1 MIWRRSFVMDEYK
14 LTELCR
20 REGAKN
26 IISQLLDPGQIISL
40 NEVEETRSYVVAID
54 GGVRYCL
61 TGNPNIFD
69 PLAQYIILTE
79 HTPTKQ
85 KLLDG
90 TAKQKK
96 WLRHPKISEYT
107 PNEVLASWTNQ
118 FVFKQEIDEEHPG
131 LRKPQLGALHAVL
144 GHFLAPNEVATV
156 VLPTGTGKTETMLS
170 ALVAGK
176 CKKLLVTVP
185 SSELRNQLYGKFK
198 NLGILKD
205 PKFGI
210 VGENALYPIVGVVNT
225 AFRSVAELTAFVEKC
240 NVVITTMQII
250 NSAPQEQ
257 QNVYVSAFTSVFVDE
272 AHHIVAA
279 SWRRFADRFPKDRLV
294 QFTATPYRND
304 GQRLEG
310 KIIFNYPLKQA
321 QEDGYYKTINFLP
334 IREYDDDKVDRA
346 IAAKA
351 IEKLRE
357 DLAAGCHHMLMARC
371 ENKSRAIDVYG
382 IYQELCP
389 DLNPV
394 ILYSGHPQY
403 KENYRIVLRREAKV
417 IVCVNML
424 GEGFDL
430 PELKIAA
437 FHDIRKSLPV
447 TLQFAGRFTRTSRDA
462 NLGGASFV
470 ANLADVT
477 VQQELNNLYEEDA
490 DWNILLA
497 NANDNRV
504 NNQEEYKQLL
514 DGFRNG
520 VSSKIPVSS
529 VYPKLSAV
537 VYKSYTNTWHPEDF
551 LKGIRS
557 FDDLD
562 FTSYDINDTEKL
574 VVAVYAKEQNIEGI
588 RIKDVKT
595 LAWSYLV
602 LFWDSNK
609 NLLFINSSDNGSV
622 YKDVANHVIGEN
634 GREPVLINGI
644 NVFRTFYN
652 VKRTK
657 LRNVGLKVY
666 LGKDVRFR
674 MHAGRDVEKA
684 LSDAELRNSEKAFVV
699 GDGFENG
706 DKTSIGASFK
716 GRIWSLNGAGDIL
729 TFKNWCLAQGDKLT
743 NEAINGNQIL
753 TETLIPKTTHQMPQ
767 RAVPFAID
775 WDALLWTETENHF
788 TFNLQGVESH
798 LYNTEIELRENNL
811 IQDNAV
817 FFAVTNGNQR
827 VEFKLELFE
836 NRMNPDN
843 VYPDYRV
850 VKITDGDAT
859 IKYGR
864 QEVDLATFFYNYAPT
879 IFFTDGSCLCGTE
892 YIELKVQPA
901 LYDRNRIIGWNWQ
914 GVNLALESQGVAP
927 NLKTNSIQYRVI
939 QKLMNEDYDII
950 YDDDNSGEI
959 ADVITLKQENNE
971 IHIELY
977 HLKFAQ
983 GGVVTGR
990 IGNFY
995 EVCGQAQ
1002 KSSNWK
1008 YREPE
1013 EMMNHLLRREIKREG
1028 KEECS
1033 RIQKGDHDT
1042 LVKLLKLAKKKIPV
1056 KYSIYIVQ
1064 PGASK
1069 VGLSNEILTLLGVTD
1084 SFLKDRTGIDLQ
1096 VITSE

>member
-1 MIWRRSFVMDEYK
+1 MDEYK
-14 LTELCR
+14 LIELNR

-26 IISQLLDPGQIISL
+26 IICQLLAPSQIINL

-54 GGVRYCL
+54 GGERYCL
-61 TGNPNIFD
+61 TGNPSIVD
-69 PLAQYIILTE
+69 PLAQYIILTD

-85 KLLDG
+85 KLLDE
-90 TAKQKK
+90 TVKQKK
-96 WLRHPKISEYT
+96 WLRHPKMAEYT
-107 PNEVLASWTNQ
+107 PENVLSSWTNQ
-118 FVFKQEIDEEHPG
+118 FVYKEEVDEEHPG
-131 LRKPQLGALHAVL
+131 LRRPQLGALHAIL
-144 GHFLAPNEVATV
+144 GHFLSPKDVATV

-176 CKKLLVTVP
+176 CRRLLVTVP
-185 SSELRNQLYGKFK
+185 SSALRNQLYGKFK
-198 NLGILKD
+198 NLGVLKN
-205 PKFGI
+205 PQFGI
-210 VGENALYPIVGVVNT
+210 VGESALYPIVGVVNT
-225 AFRSVAELTAFVEKC
+225 AFQSVEEQSAFVEKC

-250 NSAPQEQ
+250 DSAPLEQ
-257 QNVYVSAFTSVFVDE
+257 QNVYVSAFTNVFVDE

-279 SWRRFADRFPKDRLV
+279 SWRKFADRFPKGRLV
-294 QFTATPYRND
+294 QFTATPFRND
-304 GQRLEG
+304 GQRLDG

-321 QEDGYYKTINFLP
+321 QEDGYYRTIKFLP
-334 IREYDDDKVDRA
+334 IREYDDGKADKA
-346 IAAKA
+346 IAVKA
-351 IEKLRE
+351 IEKLRK
-357 DLAAGCHHMLMARC
+357 DLAAGYHHLLMARC
-371 ENKSRAIDVYG
+371 ESKKRAMEVFG

-394 ILYSGHPQY
+394 VLYSEHPQY
-403 KENYRIVLRREAKV
+403 KRNYEMVLHRETRV

-437 FHDIRKSLPV
+437 FHDIRKSLPI
-447 TLQFAGRFTRTSRDA
+447 TLQFAGRFTRTSRDT
-462 NLGGASFV
+462 NLGNASFV

-477 VQQELNNLYEEDA
+477 VQQELDNLYEEDA

-520 VSSKIPVSS
+520 ISSKIPVSS
-529 VYPKLSAV
+529 IHPKLSAV
-537 VYKSYTNTWHPEDF
+537 VYKSRSNTWHPDDF
-551 LKGIRS
+551 LKGIRG

-562 FTSYDINDTEKL
+562 FISYDINDREKL
-574 VVAVYAKEQNIEGI
+574 VVAVFAKEQNIEGI
-588 RIKDVKT
+588 HVKDVKT
-595 LAWSYLV
+595 IVWSYLV
-602 LFWDSNK
+602 LFWDSNN
-609 NLLFINSSDNGSV
+609 NLLFINSSDNGGV

-634 GREPVLINGI
+634 GRDPVLISGI

-652 VKRTK
+652 VKRAK

-699 GDGFENG
+699 GDGFEDG

-729 TFKNWCLAQGDKLT
+729 TFKNWCLEQGDKLT

-753 TETLIPKTTHQMPQ
+753 IETLIPKTVCQMPQ

-775 WDALLWTETENHF
+775 WDAYLWTETENHF
-788 TFNLQGVESH
+788 TFNLLGAESH
-798 LYNTEIELRENNL
+798 LFNTEIELRKDNMV
-811 IQDNAV
+811 QGNAV
-817 FFAVTNGNQR
+817 FFAVTNGTKK
-827 VEFKLELFE
+827 VEFKLELYK
-836 NRMNPDN
+836 NRQNPDN
-843 VYPDYRV
+843 VYPDYKV
-850 VKITDGDAT
+850 VKVTDGDAT

-864 QEVDLATFFYNYAPT
+864 NEVDLETFLYNNAPT
-879 IFFTDGSCLCGTE
+879 IFFTDGSSLCGTE
-892 YIELKVQPA
+892 YIELKTPPA
-901 LYDRNRIIGWNWQ
+901 LYDRKRIIGWDWQ
-914 GVNLALESQGVAP
+914 GVNLAVESQGVAP
-927 NLKTNSIQYRVI
+927 NLKTDSIQYHVVQRLI
-939 QKLMNEDYDII
+939 NGDYDVV
-950 YDDDNSGEI
+950 YDDDNAGEI
-959 ADVITLKQENNE
+959 ADVITLKHENDE

-983 GGVVTGR
+983 GGEVTGR

-1008 YREPE
+1008 YKDPE
-1013 EMMNHLLRREIKREG
+1013 EMMNHLLCRETKREG
-1028 KEECS
+1028 AEECS
-1033 RIQKGDHDT
+1033 RIQKGDHNT
-1042 LVKLLKLAKKKIPV
+1042 LVKLLKLAKKKMPV

-1069 VGLSNEILTLLGVTD
+1069 VGMSNEILSLLGVTD

>member
-1 MIWRRSFVMDEYK
+1 MDEYT
-14 LTELCR
+14 LIELKNWF
-20 REGAKN
+20 GTKN
-26 IISQLLDPGQIISL
+26 IICQLLAPRQVISL
-40 NEVEETRSYVVAID
+40 NEVEETRSYLVSID

-61 TGNPNIFD
+61 TGNPNIAD
-69 PLAQYIILTE
+69 STSEYVILTD

-90 TAKQKK
+90 TVKQKR
-96 WLRHPKISEYT
+96 WLKHPKLAGHT
-107 PNEVLASWTNQ
+107 PEDVLASWTNQ
-118 FVFKQEIDEEHPG
+118 FVYEEEVDGEHPG

-144 GHFLAPNEVATV
+144 GHFLAPNDVATV

-170 ALVAGK
+170 AMVAGR

-185 SSELRNQLYGKFK
+185 SSALRNQLFGKFK
-198 NLGILKD
+198 TLGILKD

-210 VGENALYPIVGVVNT
+210 VGDSVLYPIVGVVNT
-225 AFRSVAELTAFVEKC
+225 AFQTADELKQFIEKC

-250 NSAPQEQ
+250 DSAPQEQ
-257 QNVYVSAFTSVFVDE
+257 QKVYVSAFTNVFVDE

-279 SWRRFADRFPKDRLV
+279 SWRKFADRFPKNRLV
-294 QFTATPYRND
+294 QFTATPFRND
-304 GQRLEG
+304 GQRLDG

-321 QEDGYYKTINFLP
+321 QKDGYYRTINFLP
-334 IREYDDDKVDRA
+334 IREYDDEKADRA

-351 IEKLRE
+351 IEKLKE
-357 DLAAGCHHMLMARC
+357 DLAAGYHHILMARC
-371 ENKSRAIDVYG
+371 ESKNRAVEVYS

-394 ILYSGHPQY
+394 VLYSGHSQY
-403 KENYRIVLRREAKV
+403 KENYGIVLRREAKV

-447 TLQFAGRFTRTSRDA
+447 TLQFAGRFTRTSHDA
-462 NLGGASFV
+462 NLGNASFI
-470 ANLADVT
+470 ANLADLT
-477 VQQELNNLYEEDA
+477 VQQELDNLYEEDA

-514 DGFRNG
+514 EGFRNG

-529 VYPKLSAV
+529 IYPKLSAV
-537 VYKSYTNTWHPEDF
+537 VYKGYTNTWHPDDF
-551 LKGIRS
+551 LKGIRG

-562 FTSYDINDTEKL
+562 FTSYDINDREKL
-574 VVAVYAKEQNIEGI
+574 VVAVFAKEQKIEGI
-588 RIKDVKT
+588 HVKDVKT

-602 LFWDSNK
+602 LFWDNEK

-622 YKDVANHVIGEN
+622 YKDVANHVIGEA
-634 GREPVLINGI
+634 GREPVLISGI
-644 NVFRTFYN
+644 DVFRTFHN
-652 VKRTK
+652 VMRTK

-684 LSDAELRNSEKAFVV
+684 LADAELRNSEKAFVV
-699 GDGFENG
+699 GDGFEEG
-706 DKTSIGASFK
+706 EKTSIGASFK

-729 TFKNWCLAQGDKLT
+729 TFKNWCLEQGEKLT
-743 NEAINGNQIL
+743 NEAIDGNQIL
-753 TETLIPKTTHQMPQ
+753 TETLIPKTIHQMPQ

-775 WDALLWTETENHF
+775 WDAFLWTETENHF
-788 TFNLQGVESH
+788 TFNLLGVESH
-798 LYNTEIELRENNL
+798 LYDTEMELREDNPV
-811 IQDNAV
+811 QGNAV
-817 FFAVTNGNQR
+817 FFAVTNGIQR
-827 VEFKLELFE
+827 VEFELELFE
-836 NRMNPDN
+836 NRQNHDN
-843 VYPDYRV
+843 LYSDYRI
-850 VKITDGDAT
+850 VKLTEGVAT

-864 QEVDLATFFYNYAPT
+864 QEVDLATFLYDYAPT
-879 IFFTDGSCLCGTE
+879 IFFTDGSSLCGTE
-892 YIELKVQPA
+892 YIELKTPPA
-901 LYDRNRIIGWNWQ
+901 IYKRDRIDAWDWQ
-914 GVNLALESQGVAP
+914 GVNLAVESQGVAP
-927 NLKTNSIQYRVI
+927 NIKTDSIQYHVI
-939 QKLMNEDYDII
+939 QKLMNGDYDII
-950 YDDDNSGEI
+950 YDDDNAGEI

-983 GGVVTGR
+983 EGRVTGR
-990 IGNFY
+990 IGNFF

-1008 YREPE
+1008 YKEPE
-1013 EMMNHLLRREIKREG
+1013 EMMNHLLRRETKKEG
-1028 KEECS
+1028 GDECS
-1033 RIQKGDHDT
+1033 RIQKGDHET

-1056 KYSIYIVQ
+1056 KYTIFIVQ

-1069 VGLSNEILTLLGVTD
+1069 VGSSDEILTLLGVTD
-1084 SFLKDRTGIDLQ
+1084 CFLKDRTGIDLK

>member
-1 MIWRRSFVMDEYK
+1 MGAMNEYT
-14 LTELCR
+14 LIELNR
-20 REGAKN
+20 WLGVKN
-26 IISQLLDPGQIISL
+26 IICQLLAPRQEISL
-40 NEVEETRSYVVAID
+40 NEVEETRSYIVAID

-61 TGNPNIFD
+61 TGNPNIVD
-69 PLAQYIILTE
+69 PTSEYVILTD

-90 TAKQKK
+90 TVKQKR
-96 WLRHPKISEYT
+96 WLRHPQMMEHTPDVVIS
-107 PNEVLASWTNQ
+107 SWTNQ
-118 FVFKQEIDEEHPG
+118 FDYKEEVDEEHPG

-144 GHFLAPNEVATV
+144 GHFLAPNDVATV

-185 SSELRNQLYGKFK
+185 SSALRNQLFWKFK
-198 NLGILKD
+198 HLGVLKD

-210 VGENALYPIVGVVNT
+210 VGDAALYPIVGVINT
-225 AFRSVAELTAFVEKC
+225 AFQSAEELSDFIEKC

-250 NSAPQEQ
+250 DSAPQEQ
-257 QNVYVSAFTSVFVDE
+257 QDIYVSAFTNVFVDE
-272 AHHIVAA
+272 AHHIMAA
-279 SWRRFADRFPKDRLV
+279 SWRKFADCFPKHRLI
-294 QFTATPYRND
+294 QFTATPFRND
-304 GQRLEG
+304 GQKLEG

-321 QEDGYYKTINFLP
+321 QKDGYYRTIDFLP
-334 IREYDDDKVDRA
+334 IREYDDDKADRA

-357 DLAAGCHHMLMARC
+357 DLASNYHHILMARC
-371 ENKSRAIDVYG
+371 EKKNHAIKVFG

-394 ILYSGHPQY
+394 IMYSGHPQY
-403 KENYRIVLRREAKV
+403 KENYGKVLRRETKV

-462 NLGGASFV
+462 NLGNASFV
-470 ANLADVT
+470 ANLADIN
-477 VQQELNNLYEEDA
+477 VQQELYNLYEEDA
-490 DWNILLA
+490 DWNTLLA

-514 DGFRNG
+514 EGFRNG

-529 VYPKLSAV
+529 IYPKLSAV
-537 VYKSYTNTWHPEDF
+537 VYKCFTNTWHPDEF
-551 LKGIRS
+551 LNGIRG

-562 FTSYDINDTEKL
+562 FTSYDINDREKL
-574 VVAVYAKEQNIEGI
+574 VVAVFAKEQNVEGI
-588 RIKDVKT
+588 HVKDVKT

-602 LFWDSNK
+602 LFWDCDRS
-609 NLLFINSSDNGSV
+609 LLFINSSDNGSI
-622 YKDVANHVIGEN
+622 YKDVANHVIGEQ
-634 GREPVLINGI
+634 GKEPVIINGI
-644 NVFRTFYN
+644 DVFRTFHN
-652 VKRTK
+652 IKRTK

-666 LGKDVRFR
+666 LGKDIRYR
-674 MHAGRDVEKA
+674 MHSGRDVERA

-699 GDGFENG
+699 GDGFEDG

-729 TFKNWCLAQGDKLT
+729 TFKNWCLEQGDKLI
-743 NEAINGNQIL
+743 NEAIDGNQIL
-753 TETLIPKTTHQMPQ
+753 TESLIPKTIHQLPQ

-788 TFNLQGVESH
+788 TFNLLGVESH
-798 LYNTEIELRENNL
+798 LYDTDIELKD
-811 IQDNAV
+811 DNPV
-817 FFAVTNGNQR
+817 QGNSVYFAVTNGVQR

-836 NRMNPDN
+836 NNQNPDN
-843 VYPDYRV
+843 VYADYRV
-850 VKITDGDAT
+850 VKVTDGVAT

-864 QEVDLATFFYNYAPT
+864 QEMDLTTFLYNNVPT
-879 IFFTDGSCLCGTE
+879 IFFTDGSSLCGTE
-892 YIELKVQPA
+892 YIELKTPPA
-901 LYDRNRIIGWNWQ
+901 IFNRDRIISWNWQ
-914 GVNLALESQGVAP
+914 GVNLAVESQGVAP
-927 NLKTNSIQYRVI
+927 NIKTDSIQYRVI
-939 QKLMNEDYDII
+939 QELINGDYDIV
-950 YDDDNSGEI
+950 YDDDNAGEI
-959 ADVITLKQENNE
+959 ADVITLKQESNE

-983 GGVVTGR
+983 EGEITGR

-1008 YREPE
+1008 YKEPE
-1013 EMMNHLLRREIKREG
+1013 EMINHLLRRETKREG
-1028 KEECS
+1028 GYESS
-1033 RIQKGDHDT
+1033 RIMKGDHDL

-1056 KYSIYIVQ
+1056 KFSIYIVQ

-1069 VGLSNEILTLLGVTD
+1069 AEVSNEILTLLGVTD
-1084 SFLKDRTGIDLQ
+1084 SFLKDRTGIDLK